1 MIAGD
6 RKIADDALRVLHGAR
21 CLPTAEAV
29 NALRP
34 FLDAVRTRASGD
46 RFVDASRAAVGQLVD
61 SLDVRKEATDDVWQ
75 DAIETTFSLANAA
88 D

>member
-34 FLDAVRTRASGD
+34 FLDALCTRASGD
-46 RFVDASRAAVGQLVD
+46 RFVDASRAAVGKLVD
-61 SLDVRKEATDDVWQ
+61 SLDVRKEATDDVW
-75 DAIETTFSLANAA
+75 
-88 D
+88 